1 MFDKS
6 RIVFINNIGLK
17 QSAILLKAHSAFLH
31 LFPDYLLIFEIV
43 KFPKNGNKIK
53 KKSRLITLYACQ
65 IKNRIYNTYQQY

>member
-6 RIVFINNIGLK
+6 RIVFINNIELK
-17 QSAILLKAHSAFLH
+17 ESAILLKAHSAFLH

-53 KKSRLITLYACQ
+53 KKSRLIAFYAC
-65 IKNRIYNTYQQY
+65 